1 MNKHHIRLM
10 NNPDTSL
17 LEFSKSTYTV
27 GEAREIGNMAFKS
40 GRKMGM
46 IYGAIAGVIGLLAFQ
61 NFVPFY
67 DGKPE

>member
-1 MNKHHIRLM
+1 MPKHHIRLM

-46 IYGAIAGVIGLLAFQ
+46 IYGFIAGIVTVGVFSAFADPNQ
-61 NFVPFY
+61 
-67 DGKPE
+67 